1 MIFSCISFFCILGPI
16 VNKMLNSSMNPL
28 QCLMHR
34 FCTWKINKQK
44 WSAKKFSLFYF
55 NNITKSFIVPSLLTE
70 GNLNEVWYKNVAHL
84 YHDKQKWNTKLC
96 ESSQISNVKTLTQ
109 KNSYC
114 WFSEK
119 GIYLF
124 STNHLILGLRNK
136 LLTRWNN
143 PTITIKEYQ
152 AIFVSKLILH
162 ENRTLSLQTFSAE
175 TELL

>member
-1 MIFSCISFFCILGPI
+1 MFNALILHLE
-16 VNKMLNSSMNPL
+16 NK
-28 QCLMHR
+28 
-34 FCTWKINKQK
+34 K
-44 WSAKKFSLFYF
+44 WSAEEFSLFYF

-70 GNLNEVWYKNVAHL
+70 GNLNEIWYKNVAHL
-84 YHDKQKWNTKLC
+84 YRDKQKWNTKLC
-96 ESSQISNVKTLTQ
+96 ESSQISNVKALTQ

-124 STNHLILGLRNK
+124 STNYLILGLRNK

-152 AIFVSKLILH
+152 AIFVSNTYSQNLFCMKIIHFLCELSVQKLNYYKTYY
-162 ENRTLSLQTFSAE
+162 EF
-175 TELL
+175 